1 MSTSQNPSGGPDS
14 NPGNKQQGKSD
25 PITKQLIDLIET
37 GPYPLHHDDQGTS
50 YCSID
55 LNGIQKIV
63 KIFSTEFE
71 QWISY
76 EYYTLH
82 SKIPNQTILK
92 GFYNYLSVKAQRSGT
107 KIRLYNRIAYENGNI
122 IIDLADGLNTAVII
136 NGAGRNTQVN
146 PPVLFQRYQH
156 QEALPKPISGGNLRD
171 LLPLM
176 ALSTEQEKCLVLSW
190 LVASLIPDIE
200 RNFLLIEGPPGSG
213 KTTLAKMLKSLIDP
227 MKGASLHL
235 SKKDREVAQVIDH
248 HAVPLF
254 DNVEMISKPVSDL
267 FCQTYSGG
275 SYSTKAL
282 YTNDD
287 DFVFNLTGNAIFTSV
302 LLKNLQTDFL
312 NRTIKIKLDAMDH
325 VNRKSGSAIFN
336 QFNQIK
342 PQLFG
347 ALLDTLVKTIKIKK
361 RIPVP
366 HISRTVDFDHY
377 CMAAAEVL
385 GFGKDVFIK
394 ARQANE
400 RLKLKGMI
408 AGIPL
413 INALDNFLSNNGDQ
427 WSGYMSQLLQQLPQY
442 AASGDYL
449 PKGANVLSKEIR
461 ELRHKLEAAGIYV
474 ASRGYNDGNGMKY
487 YINRID
493 TTSMTDDPAV
503 EKDLMDSVID
513 ELLPNNDNPEVKQ
526 TENQSATLK
535 LVTEMTEEMKID
547 KSELTSA
554 GKRAFGTIVNRK
566 NKNDIFGGGVEY
578 ENGYPKP
585 EVGRYEPD

>member
-1 MSTSQNPSGGPDS
+1 MNNIQNPSGGPAS
-14 NPGNKQQGKSD
+14 SPGNKQQGKSD
-25 PITKQLIDLIET
+25 PLLKQLIDLIET
-37 GPYPLHHDDQGTS
+37 TPYPLHHDDQGTG
-50 YCSID
+50 YCSINH
-55 LNGIQKIV
+55 NGIQKIV

-107 KIRLYNRIAYENGNI
+107 EISLYNRIAYVNGNI
-122 IIDLADGLNTAVII
+122 IIDLADGLNTAVIV
-136 NGAGRNTQVN
+136 NDAGRNTQVN
-146 PPVLFQRYQH
+146 PPVLFQRYSH
-156 QEALPKPISGGNLRD
+156 QEALPQPISGGNLRD

-176 ALSTEQEKCLVLSW
+176 ALSSDQEKCLVLSW
-190 LVASLIPDIE
+190 LVASLIPNIE

-213 KTTLAKMLKSLIDP
+213 KTTLAKMLKSLLDP

-287 DFVFNLTGNAIFTSV
+287 DFVFHLTGNAIFTSV
-302 LLKNLQTDFL
+302 QLRNLQTDFL
-312 NRTIKIKLDAMDH
+312 NRTIKIKLNTMKNI
-325 VNRKSGSAIFN
+325 NRESGSGIFSK
-336 QFNQIK
+336 FNQIQ

-347 ALLDTLVKTIKIKK
+347 ALLDTLVKTIKIKE

-366 HISRTVDFDHY
+366 TISRTVDFDHY
-377 CMAAAEVL
+377 CIAAAEVL

-408 AGIPL
+408 AGTPL
-413 INALDNFLSNNGDQ
+413 INALDNFLINNGNQ

-442 AASGDYL
+442 ATPGDYL
-449 PKGANVLSKEIR
+449 PQHANILSGNIKK
-461 ELRHKLEAAGIYV
+461 LRHELETAGIYV
-474 ASRGYNDGNGMKY
+474 TARGYNDRNGMKY
-487 YINRID
+487 YIHRID
-493 TTSMTDDPAV
+493 TSSRTDDPPV
-503 EKDLMDSVID
+503 DDNSMGSVID
-513 ELLPNNDNPEVKQ
+513 ELLPNNDDGSAVKEM
-526 TENQSATLK
+526 ENQSATLK
-535 LVTEMTEEMKID
+535 LVSKMTDEKETDEKLFD
-547 KSELTSA
+547 SA
-554 GKRAFGTIVNRK
+554 VERAIEKTVNSK
-566 NKNDIFGGGVEY
+566 NIKDIF
-578 ENGYPKP
+578 
-585 EVGRYEPD
+585 

>member
-1 MSTSQNPSGGPDS
+1 MSTSKNPSGGPAS
-14 NPGNKQQGKSD
+14 NPGKSD

-37 GPYPLHHDDQGTS
+37 GPYPLYHDGKGTS
-50 YCSID
+50 FCGID
-55 LNGIQKIV
+55 HNGIQKIV

-107 KIRLYNRIAYENGNI
+107 EISLYNRIAYENGNI
-122 IIDLADGLNTAVII
+122 IIDLADGLNTAVIV
-136 NGAGRNTQVN
+136 NDAGRNTQVN

-282 YTNDD
+282 YTNDG

-366 HISRTVDFDHY
+366 TISRTVDFDHY
-377 CMAAAEVL
+377 CIAAAEVL

-394 ARQANE
+394 ARQDNE

-408 AGIPL
+408 AGTPL

-427 WSGYMSQLLQQLPQY
+427 WSGYMNQLLQQLPQY
-442 AASGDYL
+442 SNPGDYL
-449 PKGANVLSKEIR
+449 PQQANTLSR
-461 ELRHKLEAAGIYV
+461 EMNNLRHKLETAGIYV
-474 ASRGYNDGNGMKY
+474 TTPGYNDKNGKRY
-487 YINRID
+487 NINRVD
-493 TTSMTDDPAV
+493 PSRSLNDPAV
-503 EKDLMDSVID
+503 DNNSMDSITDDILSDYD
-513 ELLPNNDNPEVKQ
+513 EPEVKEP
-526 TENQSATLK
+526 ENQSATLK
-535 LVTEMTEEMKID
+535 LVSELIEEKEID
-547 KSELTSA
+547 KNELTSA
-554 GKRAFGTIVNRK
+554 KK
-566 NKNDIFGGGVEY
+566 NYRNIF
-578 ENGYPKP
+578 
-585 EVGRYEPD
+585 

>member
-1 MSTSQNPSGGPDS
+1 MSTSKNPSGGPAS
-14 NPGNKQQGKSD
+14 NPGKSD

-37 GPYPLHHDDQGTS
+37 GPYPLYHDGKGTS
-50 YCSID
+50 FCGID
-55 LNGIQKIV
+55 HNGIQKIV

-107 KIRLYNRIAYENGNI
+107 EISLYNRIAYENGNI
-122 IIDLADGLNTAVII
+122 IIDLADGLNTAVIV
-136 NGAGRNTQVN
+136 NDAGRNTQVN
-146 PPVLFQRYQH
+146 PPVLFQRYSH
-156 QEALPKPISGGNLRD
+156 QNALPKPISGGNLRD

-254 DNVEMISKPVSDL
+254 DNVEMISKPVSDI
-267 FCQTYSGG
+267 FCQAYSEG
-275 SYSTKAL
+275 SYTTKAL
-282 YTNDD
+282 YTNDG
-287 DFVFNLTGNAIFTSV
+287 DFVFKLTGNAIFTAV
-302 LLKNLQTDFL
+302 QLKNLQTDFL
-312 NRTIKIKLDAMDH
+312 NRTIKIKLNAMKNI
-325 VNRKSGSAIFN
+325 NRKSGSAILN
-336 QFNQIK
+336 KFNQIQ

-347 ALLDTLVKTIKIKK
+347 ALLDTLVKTIKLKE

-366 HISRTVDFDHY
+366 TISRTVDFDHY

-394 ARQANE
+394 ARQDNE

-408 AGIPL
+408 TGTPL
-413 INALDNFLSNNGDQ
+413 INALDNFLSNNGDN
-427 WSGYMSQLLQQLPQY
+427 WSGYMSQLLQILPQY
-442 AASGDYL
+442 AAPGDYL
-449 PKGANVLSKEIR
+449 PQQANKLSESINK
-461 ELRHKLEAAGIYV
+461 LRHELETVGISV
-474 ASRGYNDGNGMKY
+474 TTPGYNDKNGRRY

-493 TTSMTDDPAV
+493 TTSKADDPAV
-503 EKDLMDSVID
+503 DDNSMDSVID
-513 ELLPNNDNPEVKQ
+513 ELLPNNAEPAVKQ
-526 TENQSATLK
+526 MENQSATLK
-535 LVTEMTEEMKID
+535 LV
-547 KSELTSA
+547 SELIDENETDENGLTPA
-554 GKRAFGTIVNRK
+554 ERAFGPIFNRK
-566 NKNDIFGGGVEY
+566 NKKDKDIFEEGVKY

-585 EVGRYEPD
+585 DVGRYEPD